1 MVNKYRNINKNLK
14 TLFLLLMLF
23 TMSSLVSSA
32 SLSSFKPSF
41 DSIESTIVRKEVFFN
56 YLLPAIHKKNAEILE
71 LRNAISNDELSNKQ
85 LNDLA
90 NKYRIK
96 TSISKE
102 ELLKVI
108 DILPPSLVL
117 AQAANESNWG
127 RSRFAKEYN
136 NYFGIWCFSKGCGVV
151 PKERE
156 ETATHEVARFNSLE
170 DCIDYYVL
178 NINRSYAYEDLR
190 QIRKNQRENL
200 EVISG
205 IVLAEGLGN
214 YAFPGDEYIDSIKS
228 LINFNQLERHDFLN

>member
-1 MVNKYRNINKNLK
+1 MVNKYRNIFKNLK
-14 TLFLLLMLF
+14 SLFLLLSLF
-23 TMSSLVSSA
+23 TISSLVSSA

-41 DSIESTIVRKEVFFN
+41 DSIESTTVRKEVFFN
-56 YLLPAIHKKNAEILE
+56 YLLPAIQKKNAEIIE
-71 LRNAISNDELSNKQ
+71 IRSAISNNELSNAE

-90 NKYRIK
+90 KKYRV
-96 TSISKE
+96 TSKE

-127 RSRFAKEYN
+127 RSRFAKDFN

-151 PKERE
+151 PMDRE
-156 ETATHEVARFNSLE
+156 DDATHEVASFNSLE
-170 DCIDYYVL
+170 ECIDYYVL

-190 QIRKNQRENL
+190 SIRKNQRENL
-200 EVISG
+200 QPITG
-205 IVLAEGLGN
+205 MLLAEGLEN
-214 YAFPGDEYIDSIKS
+214 YAFPGDEYIESIKS

>member
-14 TLFLLLMLF
+14 SLFLLLMLF

-56 YLLPAIHKKNAEILE
+56 YLLPAIHKKNAEIVE
-71 LRNAISNDELSNKQ
+71 LRSAISKDELSDKQ

-151 PKERE
+151 PKERN

-200 EVISG
+200 EVITG

>member
-23 TMSSLVSSA
+23 AMSSLVSSA

-71 LRNAISNDELSNKQ
+71 LRSAISNDELSYKQ

-102 ELLKVI
+102 E
-108 DILPPSLVL
+108 
-117 AQAANESNWG
+117 
-127 RSRFAKEYN
+127 Y
-136 NYFGIWCFSKGCGVV
+136 
-151 PKERE
+151 
-156 ETATHEVARFNSLE
+156 
-170 DCIDYYVL
+170 
-178 NINRSYAYEDLR
+178 
-190 QIRKNQRENL
+190 
-200 EVISG
+200 
-205 IVLAEGLGN
+205 
-214 YAFPGDEYIDSIKS
+214 
-228 LINFNQLERHDFLN
+228 

>member
-56 YLLPAIHKKNAEILE
+56 YLLPAIHKKNAEIVE
-71 LRNAISNDELSNKQ
+71 LRSAISNDELSDKQ
-85 LNDLA
+85 INDLA

-151 PKERE
+151 PKERN

-200 EVISG
+200 EVITG
-205 IVLAEGLGN
+205 IDLAEGLGN